1 MNHHPEHR
9 LACAMLT
16 CLVEPADPLMG
27 RLLSVLTPAG
37 MLASIWSGTMP
48 AGVADGLDQTQVA
61 GLRRSLARWR
71 AQLPAVPPDGGLA
84 AGERHGIRLVCPGD
98 PGWPLRLDDLGTA
111 RPYALWVR
119 GRTDLAVSWEK
130 SLAVVG
136 ARAATAYGT
145 HIAAE
150 IAADLAGRGWVIVS
164 GAAYGIDAAAHHGA
178 LIADGR
184 TIAVLACGPDIAY
197 PSEHRGLLAD
207 IAARGAVISEY
218 PPGRRPRRV
227 SFLARNRLIAA
238 LACGG
243 TIVVEA
249 AARSGTLATARHA
262 SDLDRPLMA
271 VPGLVTSTM
280 SAGCH
285 TLIREQRA
293 TLVTSAADIIAD
305 IGTSCRRRQPATP
318 APDAPGDLDCPGV
331 STQRR

>member
-37 MLASIWSGTMP
+37 MLASIWSGAMP

-197 PSEHRGLLAD
+197 PSEHRGL
-207 IAARGAVISEY
+207 
-218 PPGRRPRRV
+218 
-227 SFLARNRLIAA
+227 IAA

-293 TLVTSAADIIAD
+293 TLVTSAAEIIAD
-305 IGTSCRRRQPATP
+305 IGTSCRRRQAATP